1 MKQCA
6 GRSEERK
13 SWSDFRWVHHYHQP
27 LCGNEKVSEPF
38 GQWGGCRSLSRPF
51 HTRRRAIDTV
61 VHMMSLKIRP
71 MTSLTRSE
79 EKKKS
84 EANGVYHKVFGAY
97 APKFLERNQQGL
109 ERILKKIQWNKKIR
123 YAPKAKSRQTRG

>member
-38 GQWGGCRSLSRPF
+38 GQWGGCRSLSLPF

-61 VHMMSLKIRP
+61 VHGGAHDEPKNPTNDQPYSFQAKIP
-71 MTSLTRSE
+71 
-79 EKKKS
+79 
-84 EANGVYHKVFGAY
+84 
-97 APKFLERNQQGL
+97 
-109 ERILKKIQWNKKIR
+109 R
-123 YAPKAKSRQTRG
+123 YLSADSCEVCL